1 MAKYGVSA
9 AGMRWEDGGDAMIDA
24 VRTGAAAALILDRPF
39 LLAKTVDMCEV
50 QVRSA
55 AVSVAPQTEN

>member
-1 MAKYGVSA
+1 
-9 AGMRWEDGGDAMIDA
+9 MRWEDGGDAMIDA